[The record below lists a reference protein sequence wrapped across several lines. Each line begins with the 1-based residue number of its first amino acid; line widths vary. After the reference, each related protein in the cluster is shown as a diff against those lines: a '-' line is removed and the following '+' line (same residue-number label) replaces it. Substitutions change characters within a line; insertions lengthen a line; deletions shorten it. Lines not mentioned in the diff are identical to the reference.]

1 LPAGGAREE
10 LDWLLLSVK
19 SKKKKNPS
27 KKLKRKNSKKIFSN
41 DFFSLTLWHQSI
53 PPPRFLFP
61 VYKSLGKAVTRNRL
75 KRVFREFVRRNKDL
89 IPHHDVICRPRPQ
102 AAKVKNPVLFKALQ
116 AIFQE
121 AHLGTRGAARTE

>member
-1 LPAGGAREE
+1 MPAGGAREE

-27 KKLKRKNSKKIFSN
+27 KKLKRKN
-41 DFFSLTLWHQSI
+41 QSI